1 MDEITK
7 MILTF
12 LFSGAFL
19 TFLQFLITRFDNKDK
34 RFKALEERI
43 DTGLEEREKIG
54 KNRYDEHKLAIEK
67 MTLEHQKDFQALQ
80 EAIQKLAENDARFTE
95 SIKQIADKQDIM
107 AAANVGMIHNTIIRF
122 SDPIIERKAVT
133 YDELSTLD
141 SLYVPYHKLGGNGAC
156 KRRYDDINRL
166 EKVSDEKAVEL
177 DREISRRKR
186 QEEEEYFRTG

>member
-1 MDEITK
+1 MDETTR

-43 DTGLEEREKIG
+43 DTGLEEREKTG

-141 SLYVPYHKLGGNGAC
+141 SLYAPYHKLGGNGAC
-156 KRRYDDINRL
+156 KRRYEDINKL

-186 QEEEEYFRTG
+186 QEEKEYFRTG